1 MATFFYSLIVLMTFG
16 RPCNASPVCLAA
28 SLQPPLRTNT
38 MIWPLREELLH
49 AEENCYIIE
58 NHTFPPE
65 PYLR

>member
-1 MATFFYSLIVLMTFG
+1 MAKTKYSLIVLMTFG

-49 AEENCYIIE
+49 AEAHMKRIA
-58 NHTFPPE
+58 T
-65 PYLR
+65 